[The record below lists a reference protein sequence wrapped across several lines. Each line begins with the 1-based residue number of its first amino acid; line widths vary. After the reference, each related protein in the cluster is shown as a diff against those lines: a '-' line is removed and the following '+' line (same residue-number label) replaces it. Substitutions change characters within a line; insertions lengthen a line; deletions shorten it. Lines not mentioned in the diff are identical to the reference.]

1 MKTKKALSLLLTAAL
16 LLSTLAFGVSAAIV
30 RPDGFDAFALLHV
43 PQNLH
48 IHIDEID
55 WDEDF
60 VYGTATWDDDELVS
74 ECEFYPMLRLGAG
87 LGSSLFRPKSRPFS
101 IIKRSAGGWMAPSK
115 VKDIDPVYDAEDGV
129 CTKEFVI
136 KLLGDDEEIETWN
149 NDGMDEANGVK
160 IGSRL
165 RFSMTAVVEMDGY
178 YGETPE
184 SAPVEFTLTE
194 DAVGKTFTAYEG
206 MTNAA
211 GEPVSMNLSADTVN
225 YTGSPITPPA
235 VTLTSAMGVE
245 YAEGDD
251 YTLRYFR
258 VVGLNGETAEIEVES
273 DNIVDEG
280 DYFIVATP
288 TRNGVLF
295 GEARVQ
301 FSVVDYTGEFN
312 AYLAEKAAALDTLAK
327 DGDSDAS
334 KKLIADA
341 KAAILALGFDTGKSL
356 DENKAAADAA
366 IAGITAKLN
375 ADLEAQRAAD
385 ANSQEEPKPED
396 PEKEDGKACKWCGE
410 VHKGFL
416 GKIKGFFHSILYF
429 FAHLLG
435 KK

>member
-55 WDEDF
+55 WDEGF

-115 VKDIDPVYDAEDGV
+115 VKDIDPVYDAEDSV

-235 VTLTSAMGVE
+235 VTLTSEMGVE

-341 KAAILALGFDTGKSL
+341 KAAILALTFDAGKDL